1 MVDARFGQEA
11 ITIDAP
17 AKRRSVAE
25 FLLGEVPCSMRR
37 SSDGGVRRRSR
48 PRKPELIDVA
58 SVIEWARGG
67 EERFLKLRL

>member
-1 MVDARFGQEA
+1 
-11 ITIDAP
+11 
-17 AKRRSVAE
+17 
-25 FLLGEVPCSMRR
+25 MRR

-58 SVIEWARGG
+58 SVIEWARGR